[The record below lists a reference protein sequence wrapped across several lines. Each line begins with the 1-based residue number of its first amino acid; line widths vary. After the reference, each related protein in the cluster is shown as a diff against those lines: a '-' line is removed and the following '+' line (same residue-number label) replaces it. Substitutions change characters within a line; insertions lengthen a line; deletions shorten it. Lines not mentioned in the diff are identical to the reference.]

1 MIGILA
7 ALGALLAGLY
17 LALRDGLPWA
27 AARRTGLIR
36 RPGDRARTVS
46 RAEDPER
53 FDAMLDRRRK
63 GMMTGLAVALA
74 GLLFAAWQIL
84 SVAFMSGAPTAG

>member
-1 MIGILA
+1 M
-7 ALGALLAGLY
+7 
-17 LALRDGLPWA
+17 
-27 AARRTGLIR
+27 
-36 RPGDRARTVS
+36 S

-84 SVAFMSGAPTAG
+84 SVALMSGAPAAG